1 MLDTATP
8 IAEQVSPIYAGAILG
23 GSLHRH
29 RHQSSLAHFAKA
41 NAAWLNVI
49 PVAFFSVSLSIAGDD
64 ADARAEVKRLAG
76 EFLDVAGLHAETV
89 ELIAGALKY
98 TRYDFFKRWVMRL
111 IAARAGGDTDIS
123 CDHEYTDWHGVR
135 RFADECA
142 AAMQSVH
149 GEPVNPG
156 PGADAFPGVQR
167 DEGARVVPLP
177 MRRSRD
183 RCAERRCIV
192 RHSPCPSSSRSRPC

>member
-1 MLDTATP
+1 MKPILVAYATTEGQTHKIAEFIRRRLRRKGCEVHMLDTATP

-123 CDHEYTDWHGVR
+123 CDHE
-135 RFADECA
+135 
-142 AAMQSVH
+142 
-149 GEPVNPG
+149 
-156 PGADAFPGVQR
+156 
-167 DEGARVVPLP
+167 
-177 MRRSRD
+177 
-183 RCAERRCIV
+183 
-192 RHSPCPSSSRSRPC
+192 